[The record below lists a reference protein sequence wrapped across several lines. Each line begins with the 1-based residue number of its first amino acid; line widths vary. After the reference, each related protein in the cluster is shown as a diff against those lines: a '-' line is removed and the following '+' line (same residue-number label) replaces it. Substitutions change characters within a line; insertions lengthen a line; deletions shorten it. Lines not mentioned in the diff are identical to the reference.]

1 VATTAYRLALQ
12 SDEVKES
19 NVDYPLCFEF
29 FFFTKKKKK
38 KKKKKKNKKKKKKKI
53 K

>member
-19 NVDYPLCFEF
+19 NVDYPLCFENF
-29 FFFTKKKKK
+29 FLKKKTKTLNLRQLLRKFKK
-38 KKKKKKNKKKKKKKI
+38 LSI
-53 K
+53 